1 MRTVTAGLFYSVDG
15 VVEAPNLWR
24 FDSFDAEVGAEM
36 GAMIGRTDTVLLGWV
51 GYQQWADFWPNAGD
65 DGGFGSFI
73 NPVEKFVASRTLAG
87 DLEWEN
93 ARLIEGDLEGFV
105 GSLKESNGGDITVC
119 ASISVVRQLFF
130 AGLLDSLTLI
140 VHPVV
145 AGSGQRLFRPDDP
158 TTRLTLDNARSTTK
172 GNAIL
177 SYRLRSD

>member
-36 GAMIGRTDTVLLGWV
+36 GAMIGRTDTVLLGRV

-105 GSLKESNGGDITVC
+105 GSSRNPTAATSPSAPASPSC
-119 ASISVVRQLFF
+119 ASCSSR
-130 AGLLDSLTLI
+130 GC
-140 VHPVV
+140 
-145 AGSGQRLFRPDDP
+145 
-158 TTRLTLDNARSTTK
+158 ST
-172 GNAIL
+172 A
-177 SYRLRSD
+177 